1 MTDYNITRQKDLSFS
16 SSKLQ
21 ILPKVKLKH
30 EIFAKQ
36 TPIVFIHQSK
46 TAGTNVDYLIKALA
60 QDSGF
65 LEERARV
72 PAKEGVSPNLFVEG
86 SIGGLSSIYSDP
98 GRFDCKNRDI
108 KFISGHMPLPTTQH
122 ESAYFKTEVNYI
134 TLVRDPID
142 RELSLANY
150 LYQRNYINQED
161 AISFLLEQTIDNIQT
176 RFLAGE
182 EYMIE
187 VCNET
192 TFTAA
197 KQNILNRITLTAP
210 TEEVEIVMSILA
222 DHFGFQ
228 NIAYSKG
235 QISGMKILT
244 RDNATLC
251 EELAHKNQFDIRL
264 YDFVRTYWQDW
275 KNQNIEVILANKN
288 TSAEYLVLGPS
299 FYQTRIAEYMS
310 LNQIEHYGENISE
323 LVMINQNM
331 NKTLVTTVSCEN
343 LLLGNE
349 ALNDEL

>member
-16 SSKLQ
+16 SPKLQ
-21 ILPKVKLKH
+21 ILPKVYLKH

-36 TPIVFIHQSK
+36 TPIVFLHQSK

-60 QDSGF
+60 QDLGF
-65 LEERARV
+65 IEERARV
-72 PAKEGVSPNLFVEG
+72 PAQEGVSPNLFVEG
-86 SIGGLSSIYSDP
+86 SIGGLNSIYSDP
-98 GRFDCKNRDI
+98 ERFDCKNRDI
-108 KFISGHMPLPTTQH
+108 KFISGHMPLPNLQH
-122 ESAYFKTEVNYI
+122 ESAYFKAQVNYI

-161 AISFLLEQTIDNIQT
+161 AVSFLLEQTIDNIQT

-182 EYMIE
+182 EYMVG

-192 TFTAA
+192 TLVAA
-197 KQNILNRITLTAP
+197 KQNILNRITLTAL

-222 DHFGFQ
+222 DHFDYQ

-264 YDFVRTYWQDW
+264 YDFVKAYWQDW
-275 KNQNIEVILANKN
+275 KTQNIEVISDNKN

-323 LVMINQNM
+323 LVILNQNM
-331 NKTLVTTVSCEN
+331 NQTLVATTSYDN
-343 LLLGNE
+343 LLLGDE